1 MTSEPAWLQ
10 GWIRTEDT
18 AVNSN
23 QVAFRIYK
31 KDVSKGDTVVLGA
44 NGQSSGC
51 VFYTAFVTLQGV
63 SPLLGD
69 VDADGDVDAADAKLL
84 RDYLVHRTASLP
96 DAQAA
101 DLNGD
106 GILNA
111 ADLAILKSMLLD

>member
-1 MTSEPAWLQ
+1 M
-10 GWIRTEDT
+10 
-18 AVNSN
+18 
-23 QVAFRIYK
+23 
-31 KDVSKGDTVVLGA
+31 VLGA

-84 RDYLVHRTASLP
+84 RDYLVRRTASLP

>member
-1 MTSEPAWLQ
+1 MYKVE
-10 GWIRTEDT
+10 IRVQEKGSKEKKATFVIGDIDSSAYHDEMN
-18 AVNSN
+18 AVSDYLYGLDIP
-23 QVAFRIYK
+23 F
-31 KDVSKGDTVVLGA
+31 
-44 NGQSSGC
+44 
-51 VFYTAFVTLQGV
+51 
-63 SPLLGD
+63 D